1 MKKLYNTVIN
11 MIEIM
16 MHKYYNKITK
26 FIKQNL
32 YQKILINMQIKNN
45 DFHKHKLQ
53 IYLNNQ
59 FK

>member
-45 DFHKHKLQ
+45 QF
-53 IYLNNQ
+53 YNN
-59 FK
+59 KS